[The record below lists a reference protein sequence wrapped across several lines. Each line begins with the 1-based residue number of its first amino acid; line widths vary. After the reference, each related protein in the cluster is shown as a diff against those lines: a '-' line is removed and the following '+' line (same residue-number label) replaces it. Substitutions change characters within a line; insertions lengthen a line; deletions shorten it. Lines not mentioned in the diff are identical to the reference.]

1 MTTIRKIIG
10 IHPGEGKET
19 FLFFLYFF
27 CLIASIILGK
37 TARDVFFLS
46 RFDPAFLP
54 HIFIIS
60 AACVMVTTIFFI
72 WSSRNKDMFLFATIT
87 GTLFALSLLLINTFL
102 NKWTYPLLYVWIDII
117 GAIIIPQFWIL
128 ANTRFTSRQ
137 AKRLFGPIGAAS
149 AFANIFIGFS
159 IQYGIILPQF
169 LLPVAAAFL
178 FFSLLIIYAIKNNTP
193 EYGISQTYYRK
204 GEINT
209 GVSIFTSIKH
219 HKYI

>member
-1 MTTIRKIIG
+1 MTTIRKIVG
-10 IHPGEGKET
+10 IHPNEGKET

-27 CLIASIILGK
+27 CLIASIIIGK

-46 RFDPAFLP
+46 RFNPSFLP

-72 WSSRNKDMFLFATIT
+72 RSTRNKDMFLFAKIT
-87 GTLFALSLLLINTFL
+87 VALFGLSLLLINTFL

-117 GAIIIPQFWIL
+117 GAILVPQFWLL
-128 ANTRFTSRQ
+128 ANTRFTTRE

-159 IQYGIILPQF
+159 IQQGIILPKY
-169 LLPVAAAFL
+169 LLPTSAIFL
-178 FFSLLIIYAIKNNTP
+178 FLSIIIIYVP
-193 EYGISQTYYRK
+193 
-204 GEINT
+204 
-209 GVSIFTSIKH
+209 
-219 HKYI
+219 